1 MAFQLSEE
9 GKAFVKKQLTRF
21 EVRESAIIPCLYR
34 VQDENNGW
42 VSPEAIDHLSN
53 LMDLPQSRI
62 QEVMKFYTMFN
73 QEPRGKYHVQV
84 CATLTC
90 GMLGAR
96 ELCTS
101 LMKAN
106 GVENHGEVS
115 KDGRFSFSHVE
126 CLGSCDTAPV
136 MQINREP
143 YNEGLNEEKAM
154 KILKELK

>member
-1 MAFQLSEE
+1 MFRLSEE
-9 GKAFVKKQLTRF
+9 GQAFVKKQLGRY
-21 EVRESAIIPCLYR
+21 EQKESAIIPSLYR

-42 VSPEAIDHLSN
+42 VSGDAIDHLSE
-53 LMDLPQSRI
+53 LMDIPASRI

-84 CATLTC
+84 CTTLSC
-90 GMLGAR
+90 GMLGGR
-96 ELCTS
+96 ELCS
-101 LMKAN
+101 FLMKEH
-106 GVENHGEVS
+106 GVHKHGEVS
-115 KDGRFSFSHVE
+115 KDGKFSFSHVE

-143 YNEGLNEEKAM
+143 YFEGLTEEKAL

>member
-1 MAFQLSEE
+1 MFQLSEE

-21 EVRESAIIPCLYR
+21 EQKESAIIPSLYR

-42 VSPEAIDHLSN
+42 VSPEAIDHLSE
-53 LMDLPQSRI
+53 LMDIPTSRI

-73 QEPRGKYHVQV
+73 TKPRGKYHVQV
-84 CATLTC
+84 CTTLTC

-96 ELCTS
+96 ELCRD
-101 LMKAN
+101 LMKEH
-106 GVENHGEVS
+106 GVSKHGEVS

-143 YNEGLNEEKAM
+143 YQENLNFEKAA

>member
-1 MAFQLSEE
+1 MAFQLSSE
-9 GKAFVKKQLTRF
+9 GKEFVKKQLTRY
-21 EVRESAIIPCLYR
+21 EQRESAIIPCLYR

-42 VSPEAIDHLSN
+42 ISPEAIDHLAG

-62 QEVMKFYTMFN
+62 TEVMKFYTMFN

-84 CATLTC
+84 CTTLTC
-90 GMLGAR
+90 GMLGGR
-96 ELCTS
+96 ELCSS
-101 LMKAN
+101 LMKAH
-106 GVENHGEVS
+106 GVEHHGGVT

-143 YNEGLNEEKAM
+143 YNESLTEEKAM
-154 KILKELK
+154 KILKDLK